1 MSNQV
6 NGHAIRHAMEGVE
19 KLPPLKQPKDP
30 IIAAMCGLFTG
41 GVGLGL
47 YLESWL
53 DFWVP
58 FVALIVL
65 GIVAIPTG
73 EMLMYL
79 APVLWAMYGY
89 RRAKSSN
96 EKLRHA
102 GQLIIEAEIV
112 SDPAPTQRRNS
123 PVKRPGLIT
132 SGAESPVAVRLIR
145 IKDMLDRNVIT
156 HAEYEAKRAQ
166 IIREI

>member
-19 KLPPLKQPKDP
+19 NLPPLKQPKDP

-96 EKLRHA
+96 EKLRHS
-102 GQLIIEAEIV
+102 GRDIIEAEIV
-112 SDPAPTQRRNS
+112 TDSAVTRRAPIPA
-123 PVKRPGLIT
+123 KRPGLIT
-132 SGAESPVAVRLIR
+132 SGADASAATRLNKL
-145 IKDMLDRNVIT
+145 KDLLDRNVIT
-156 HAEYEAKRAQ
+156 SAEYESKRAQ
-166 IIREI
+166 ILAAL

>member
-30 IIAAMCGLFTG
+30 IIAAMCGLCTG
-41 GVGLGL
+41 GIGLGL
-47 YLESWL
+47 YLEGWL

-65 GIVAIPTG
+65 GSVAIPSG

-96 EKLRHA
+96 E
-102 GQLIIEAEIV
+102 
-112 SDPAPTQRRNS
+112 
-123 PVKRPGLIT
+123 
-132 SGAESPVAVRLIR
+132 
-145 IKDMLDRNVIT
+145 
-156 HAEYEAKRAQ
+156 
-166 IIREI
+166 